1 MSAAPRTTV
10 QVADGGPAR
19 PAPGR
24 GAFWLVGLTVVG
36 FLSASSAPSPLYVVY
51 QQRWHFSELTLT
63 AVFASY
69 AIALLLA
76 LVTVG
81 GLSDFVG
88 RRPVLL
94 AALALEATSMVLF
107 LTAGGV
113 PVLVL
118 ARVVQGLATGTATG
132 VASAALVDL
141 QPPGTQ
147 LAGVVNG
154 AASTGGLALGAL
166 GAGLLVQL
174 APAATTL
181 VFVVLL
187 VAFVALVVPLWFL
200 PETVRRRPGALAS
213 LTPRL
218 AVPPQARATF
228 LAVLPIVVATWSM
241 GALYLSLGPSIA
253 VVDLGLTSHLAGALV
268 ITLFTGSGA
277 VASVAARHRPARPV
291 MLAGS
296 AVLAA
301 GTSVAVLGVQT
312 GVPAVFFLGTVV
324 AGTGFGTGFLG
335 AFRTLAVLAGPE
347 ERAELLAAVYV
358 VNYLAFSLPAIAAGL
373 LVPHLGLQ
381 RTATGYGVV
390 VVVLALVVLLVAAT
404 QRLAARRQVAQRQ
417 VARHS

>member
-1 MSAAPRTTV
+1 VSAAPRPTAS
-10 QVADGGPAR
+10 VADEGAALPV
-19 PAPGR
+19 PGR
-24 GAFWLVGLTVVG
+24 AAFWLVGLTVVA
-36 FLSASSAPSPLYVVY
+36 FLSASSAPSPLYVVF
-51 QQRWHFSELTLT
+51 QQRWGFSELTLT
-63 AVFASY
+63 TVFASY

-94 AALALEATSMVLF
+94 AALALEATSMVIF
-107 LTAGGV
+107 LSADSV
-113 PVLVL
+113 PLLVL
-118 ARVVQGLATGTATG
+118 ARVVQGLATGAATG

-141 QPPGTQ
+141 QPAGTQ

-174 APAATTL
+174 APHAITL

-187 VAFVALVVPLWFL
+187 AAFVALAVPLWFL
-200 PETVRRRPGALAS
+200 PETVRRRRGALTS
-213 LTPRL
+213 LAPRL

-228 LAVLPIVVATWSM
+228 VAVLPIIVATWSM

-253 VVDLGLTSHLAGALV
+253 VIVLHLTSHLAGALV
-268 ITLFTGSGA
+268 ITLFAGAGA
-277 VASVAARHRPARPV
+277 VASVAARNRAARPV
-291 MLAGS
+291 MLSGS
-296 AVLAA
+296 AVLAV

-312 GVPAVFFLGTVV
+312 GAPGVFFLGTVV
-324 AGTGFGTGFLG
+324 AGAGFGTGFLG
-335 AFRTLAVLAGPE
+335 AFRTLAVLAEPQ

-381 RTATGYGVV
+381 QTATGYGVV
-390 VVVLALVVLLVAAT
+390 VVVLALVVLVVAAT
-404 QRLAARRQVAQRQ
+404 QRLTARRQVA
-417 VARHS
+417 